1 MKGFNHLRDSRRR
14 TELAV
19 KSWQEANEALILAK
33 LEQLQT
39 DDTLPLP
46 DPERKEAIRQLLLQK
61 CRQVQREREAP
72 PIKPVRRPKRIFR
85 TLAIAAALFGCLS
98 LTAFAY
104 YRNFVLTDYGI
115 YTDVN
120 VETDAEDINERVLE
134 YYYQPEYIPEG
145 FMLVDERYSNN
156 DTSFFYLTED
166 KNYLYLSIW
175 TNNSVAIN
183 TEDMKKLS
191 QDKLN
196 GYECSLYSK
205 KDDDGVSSCI
215 IIDHVDCFIY
225 LYGGLPPEEI
235 IKIAENL
242 EPIDMPDIGDGDSN
256 KKS

>member
-33 LEQLQT
+33 LEQLRT

-72 PIKPVRRPKRIFR
+72 PVKSVRRPERIFR
-85 TLAIAAALFGCLS
+85 TLALAAALFGCLS

-145 FMLVDERYSNN
+145 FLLADESFYSN
-156 DTSFFYLTED
+156 DISFTYLTNE
-166 KNYLYLSIW
+166 KQYLTVVMW
-175 TNNSVAIN
+175 TNNGTAIN
-183 TEDMKKLS
+183 TENMETLP
-191 QDKLN
+191 QETIN
-196 GYECSLYSK
+196 GFQCSLYSK
-205 KDDDGVSSCI
+205 EDNSTSCI
-215 IIDHVDCFIY
+215 IIDHGECFIY
-225 LYGGLPPEEI
+225 VYGDLPPDEI
-235 IKIAENL
+235 VKIAENL
-242 EPIDMPDIGDGDSN
+242 KPITMPDVGEGYS
-256 KKS
+256 KRYF